1 MIKTSQFVWGSMVA
15 TSSLLLGSIAQAIE
29 VDVQPAQARL
39 GDTMSVFVTP
49 DPGDTLTQAPTVKIA
64 DQVFPAFQVAPNRW
78 RAFIPTTPLQKHGRR
93 NLSVTGNQKTRQLL
107 LWVGSRRFPTQR
119 IWLPPKKKTTV
130 KDPDYEFRQADKF
143 KALVTP
149 QKYWSGTFIRP
160 NTGRASTGYGVRRYY
175 NGVFAQDYYH
185 RGLDY
190 ASGVGSPVQA
200 AAAGKVALIGR
211 ESQGFQVHGNVVGID
226 HGQGV
231 ATIYLHLS
239 RINVSEGQMV
249 RSGQVIGAVGATGA
263 VTGPHLH
270 WGLYVNGQ
278 AVDPSPWLKSGF
290 N

>member
-1 MIKTSQFVWGSMVA
+1 MVA
-15 TSSLLLGSIAQAIE
+15 CSLLLGSTAQAIE
-29 VDVQPAQARL
+29 VKVQPTKVRL
-39 GDTMSVFVTP
+39 GDTLSVSVTP
-49 DPGDTLTQAPTVKIA
+49 DPGDTLSQAPTVKVDNKDI
-64 DQVFPAFQVAPNRW
+64 PTFQVAPNRW
-78 RAFIPTTPLQKHGRR
+78 RALIPTTPLEKQGRR
-93 NLSVTGNQKTRQLL
+93 TLTVTGNQQTRNLL
-107 LWVGSRRFPTQR
+107 LWVGSRKFPVQR

-149 QKYWSGTFIRP
+149 QKYWSGAFLRP
-160 NTGRASTGYGVRRYY
+160 NGGRTSTGYGIRRYY
-175 NGVFAQDYYH
+175 NGVFANDYYH

-190 ASGVGSPVQA
+190 AGGTGSPVKA

-211 ESQGFQVHGNVVGID
+211 ESQGFRVHGNVVGLD

-239 RINVSEGQMV
+239 RIDVTEGQMV
-249 RSGQVIGAVGATGA
+249 KAGQVIGAVGSTGA

-278 AVDPSPWLKSGF
+278 AVDPSPWLRGSF